1 MNREH
6 FSWESYQRLRLELSR
21 LLNTSFNKSVLTR
34 KKAAVVV
41 QNKYRGITNNIKKD
55 KLKLLQNLRIQIN
68 EITGSSLSVPDKRKL
83 MINALKKVVS
93 IFTVGVDTIDPPVD
107 YHLVKSSIRQSCQTK
122 KKDPHCSRGK
132 LILPR
137 EKKRRYSLCYL
148 IDELVRND
156 RLKAEIL
163 QGIPPT
169 RIVSQNTSGEIHRI
183 LSMDEKVVTCSQH
196 NIEYTDLWYDKSNYS
211 TILESKNNARQP
223 DMSDYHQFPYNLS
236 KKI

>member
-1 MNREH
+1 M
-6 FSWESYQRLRLELSR
+6 
-21 LLNTSFNKSVLTR
+21 
-34 KKAAVVV
+34 
-41 QNKYRGITNNIKKD
+41 
-55 KLKLLQNLRIQIN
+55 
-68 EITGSSLSVPDKRKL
+68 
-83 MINALKKVVS
+83 
-93 IFTVGVDTIDPPVD
+93 
-107 YHLVKSSIRQSCQTK
+107 
-122 KKDPHCSRGK
+122 
-132 LILPR
+132 
-137 EKKRRYSLCYL
+137 
-148 IDELVRND
+148 RND

-236 KKI
+236 KKNINYFYLPQKWRKGLTPLTHPYVYIYHQKNNYYALQQALLHLYPDQNYTKANLQKIIISQTKNILYKKN